1 MVMSMWDCL
10 IIDIGETSP
19 LGAAPYRGSLSF
31 KERMNERTKGR
42 KEGGRDGGT
51 EGRRDRGRKGRTKG
65 IKKKA
70 RKKRGG
76 KEKKTYL
83 SMNL

>member
-31 KERMNERTKGR
+31 KERKNERTKGR
-42 KEGGRDGGT
+42 KEERRVRGRDG
-51 EGRRDRGRKGRTKG
+51 GRKGRTEG

-76 KEKKTYL
+76 KEKTYL
-83 SMNL
+83 SVNL